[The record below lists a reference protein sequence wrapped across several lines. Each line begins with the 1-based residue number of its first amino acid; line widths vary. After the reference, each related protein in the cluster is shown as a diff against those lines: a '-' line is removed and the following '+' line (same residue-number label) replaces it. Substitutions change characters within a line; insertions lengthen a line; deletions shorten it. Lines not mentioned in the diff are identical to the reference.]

1 MDSITA
7 LVPRDR
13 FFDLCPAET
22 AEGRPRRTGVE
33 IEFGG
38 LTEEDAARLMAD
50 EIGGDVRAAGPHEI
64 LVEGSDWGDVE
75 ICLDTAYRDKAGNK
89 LADLGLELGRAVVP
103 VEIVTPPLTVQQMP
117 ALDRLRG
124 ALRKAGAQGSREG
137 VLLGFGLHLNPE
149 IAAGTLE
156 AILPVTRAYALIE
169 DWLRKADPI
178 DPSRRLLPF
187 VDPYPRGFVD
197 RLAGEAEGWSL
208 TDFIDAY
215 LAENP
220 TRNRGLDMLPCLRHL
235 DEARVTAALAA
246 SISLGSSET
255 QVSARPTFHYRLP
268 DCRIDEG
275 GWRLAY
281 EWNRWVMVERLAAD
295 SAALAALAADWLDY
309 RAQLTTTR
317 ADWLAHLED
326 RLGELSLWEAA

>member
-22 AEGRPRRTGVE
+22 ADGRPRRTGVE
-33 IEFGG
+33 IEFGNM
-38 LTEEDAARLMAD
+38 TEDEVARFVAD
-50 EIGGDVRAAGPHEI
+50 EIGGQVRTAGPHEL

-75 ICLDTAYRDKAGNK
+75 VCLDTSFRDKAGNA

-103 VEIVTPPLTVQQMP
+103 VEIVTPPLAVEQMP
-117 ALDRLRG
+117 ALERLRG
-124 ALRKAGAQGSREG
+124 MLRKAGAQGSREG
-137 VLLGFGLHLNPE
+137 FFLGFGVHLNPE
-149 IAAGTLE
+149 IPAGTVE

-197 RLAGEAEGWSL
+197 RLAGEAAGWTL
-208 TDFIDAY
+208 GEFIDAY
-215 LAENP
+215 LADSP

-235 DEARVTAALAA
+235 DEARVTAGLDA
-246 SISLGSSET
+246 STALGSSKA

-295 SAALAALAADWLDY
+295 SAALDALAADWLDY
-309 RAQLTTTR
+309 RARLTTTR
-317 ADWLAHLED
+317 ADWLAHLEH
-326 RLGELSLWEAA
+326 RLGELALWEAA